1 MGPRPRPASTGR
13 AQSDD
18 ALSAIVSPQDV
29 KQYWQPRADV
39 QRKAADNA
47 YTTFRGDEAQTSD
60 LDTLAQKGLTTK
72 AAADEVRA
80 WAAANAPD
88 LVWGEFSVPAAEV
101 FDQLPEGVLV
111 YLYTPSRGFNEPRY
125 PTAIPEL
132 IELAGKVR
140 SRIEGLPGEQA
151 EVAARLNTD
160 SKQLRPS
167 THEEAKALLIKLTI
181 RLASEQIGTAA
192 AAQRE

>member
-60 LDTLAQKGLTTK
+60 LDTLAQKGLTAK
-72 AAADEVRA
+72 EAADEVRA

-88 LVWGEFSVPAAEV
+88 IVWGEFSVPAAEV

>member
-111 YLYTPSRGFNEPRY
+111 YLYTPRRGFNEPKY

-140 SRIEGLPGEQA
+140 SRLEGLPGEQA
-151 EVAARLNTD
+151 EVAARLDIRSEQFQPAND
-160 SKQLRPS
+160 N
-167 THEEAKALLIKLTI
+167 EARDLLIVLIT
-181 RLASEQIGTAA
+181 RLASEQLGTDAA
-192 AAQRE
+192 ARGE

>member
-1 MGPRPRPASTGR
+1 MSV
-13 AQSDD
+13 
-18 ALSAIVSPQDV
+18 IVSPQEV
-29 KQYWQPRADV
+29 KRYWQAGADA
-39 QRKAADNA
+39 QQKAADNA
-47 YTTFRGDEAQTSD
+47 YTTFRGDEAQPFD
-60 LDTLAQKGLTTK
+60 LDTLAQKGLTAK
-72 AAADEVRA
+72 EAADEVRA

-88 LVWGEFSVPAAEV
+88 IVWGEFSVPAAEV

>member
-1 MGPRPRPASTGR
+1 MSV
-13 AQSDD
+13 
-18 ALSAIVSPQDV
+18 IVSPQDV
-29 KQYWQPRADV
+29 KRYWQAGADA
-39 QRKAADNA
+39 QQKAADNA
-47 YTTFRGDEAQTSD
+47 YTTFRGDEAQPFD
-60 LDTLAQKGLTTK
+60 LDTLAQKGLTAK
-72 AAADEVRA
+72 EAADEVRA

-88 LVWGEFSVPAAEV
+88 IVWGEFSVPAAEV

-111 YLYTPSRGFNEPRY
+111 YLYTPSRGFNEPKY

-151 EVAARLNTD
+151 EVAARLEIPLE
-160 SKQLRPS
+160 QLRPS
-167 THEEAKALLIKLTI
+167 TDERAKALVVLLFT
-181 RLASEQIGTAA
+181 RLVSEQLGTAA

>member
-1 MGPRPRPASTGR
+1 
-13 AQSDD
+13 
-18 ALSAIVSPQDV
+18 
-29 KQYWQPRADV
+29 
-39 QRKAADNA
+39 
-47 YTTFRGDEAQTSD
+47 
-60 LDTLAQKGLTTK
+60 
-72 AAADEVRA
+72 VRA

-88 LVWGEFSVPAAEV
+88 IVWGEFSVPAAEV

>member
-111 YLYTPSRGFNEPRY
+111 YLYTPSRGFNEPKY

-151 EVAARLNTD
+151 EVAARLNLEAKD
-160 SKQLRPS
+160 LQPS
-167 THEEAKALLIKLTI
+167 NHDGAKALLIKLTT
-181 RLASEQIGTAA
+181 RLASEQIGTATVA
-192 AAQRE
+192 GGE

>member
-18 ALSAIVSPQDV
+18 ALSAIEPLQDV
-29 KQYWQPRADV
+29 KKEWRDSAGA
-39 QRKAADNA
+39 QREAADA
-47 YTTFRGDEAQTSD
+47 AHETFKGGQAQTSD
-60 LDTLAQKGLTTK
+60 LDTLAQKGLTAK
-72 AAADEVRA
+72 EAADEVRA

-88 LVWGEFSVPAAEV
+88 IVWGEFSVPAAEV

-151 EVAARLNTD
+151 EVAARLNLEAKD
-160 SKQLRPS
+160 LQPS
-167 THEEAKALLIKLTI
+167 NHDGAKALLIKLTT
-181 RLASEQIGTAA
+181 RLASEQIGTATVA
-192 AAQRE
+192 GGE

>member
-88 LVWGEFSVPAAEV
+88 IVWGEFSVPAAEV

>member
-111 YLYTPSRGFNEPRY
+111 YLYTPSRGFNEPKY

-151 EVAARLNTD
+151 EVAARLEIPLE
-160 SKQLRPS
+160 QLRPS
-167 THEEAKALLIKLTI
+167 TDERAKALVVLLFT
-181 RLASEQIGTAA
+181 RLVSERLGTAA